1 MLSDGDRAQMRADLL
16 KVRADREES
25 IVIRRGTQTLA
36 AQLVRVARMGQ
47 GSAQRR
53 DSAGA
58 EQAVQRVIVAGGVDL
73 NIQPQDRFNDGNGT
87 LFEVVMVRPNR
98 SAVVVAEAEAIQ

>member
-1 MLSDGDRAQMRADLL
+1 MLTDGDRAQMRADLL

-58 EQAVQRVIVAGGVDL
+58 GRAGRRVMVAGGGSLKRPPQHRFHVD
-73 NIQPQDRFNDGNGT
+73 NGPRC
-87 LFEVVMVRPNR
+87 EVVRVRPNL
-98 SAVVVAEAEAIQ
+98 SAVVVAE